1 MVTLKEALQMAPQE
15 VEELKKDLNRKAK
28 EMKELGGYVEQ
39 FLGKDL
45 TSKGEGVPI
54 AIKDNINVEGWDITC
69 CSKILQG
76 YKAPYNATA
85 VEKLLANGLSP
96 FGRTN
101 MDEFAMG
108 SSTETSCYGVTRNPF
123 DPERVP
129 GGSSGGSSAVVGA
142 GLAIAGLGSD
152 TGGSIRQPSAF
163 CGVVG
168 MKPTYGRVS
177 RYGLVAFSS
186 SLDQIGPITQNVED
200 SVILYN
206 IIAGHDPKDSTSAPV
221 EFKPVQLE
229 EPGKRKFKIAVV
241 ENYIDEASPEIRN
254 RLWEVVE
261 ALEKE
266 GHQITGVKLM
276 NSKIDVATY
285 YILATAEA
293 SSNLARFDGM
303 RYGHRIEGK
312 GLKETY
318 KLTRSQFGEEV
329 KRRILLGTFVLSSG
343 YYDAYYLKGQKV
355 RHLIKEEYRKIFQN
369 ADLILGPV
377 TPTPPFKI
385 GSKKDPLEMYLND
398 IFTIGANLT
407 GVPAISI
414 PVGKTS
420 DNLPIGLHLIAN
432 HFQEETLFNGAYT
445 IEQLVK

>member
-1 MVTLKEALQMAPQE
+1 MAPQE

-445 IEQLVK
+445 IEKLVK

>member
-1 MVTLKEALQMAPQE
+1 MAPQE